1 MNRRQPDVQR
11 DRSEA
16 PANPAAMLRGVFD
29 SFRLPAGET
38 LFHER
43 DEGDRMYVILEGR
56 INILVGNTVVETA
69 GEGGIVGEMA
79 LIDDAPRAASVVATT
94 LCRLVA
100 VDRKRFHSLVQS
112 NPAFA
117 THVMKVLADR
127 LRNMNRLFGAKE
139 NAEQR

>member
-1 MNRRQPDVQR
+1 
-11 DRSEA
+11 
-16 PANPAAMLRGVFD
+16 MLRGVFD
-29 SFRLPAGET
+29 SFRISAGET
-38 LFHER
+38 LFREG

-56 INILVGNTVVETA
+56 MDILVGNTVVETA
-69 GEGGIVGEMA
+69 NEGGIVGEMA

-112 NPAFA
+112 DPTFA

-127 LRNMNRLFGAKE
+127 LRNMNRLFNVNE
-139 NAEQR
+139 ER

>member
-1 MNRRQPDVQR
+1 MKTRQAGVQR
-11 DRSEA
+11 GRAEA
-16 PANPAAMLRGVFD
+16 PTNPAAILRGAFD
-29 SFRLPAGET
+29 SFRLSAGET
-38 LFHER
+38 LFREG

-56 INILVGNTVVETA
+56 LDILVGNTVVETA
-69 GEGGIVGEMA
+69 NEGGIVGEMA

-112 NPAFA
+112 DPAFA

-127 LRNMNRLFGAKE
+127 LRNMNRLFNVNEK
-139 NAEQR
+139 R

>member
-1 MNRRQPDVQR
+1 MRRQAGVQR
-11 DRSEA
+11 ARPEA
-16 PANPAAMLRGVFD
+16 PTNPAAMLRGVFD
-29 SFRLPAGET
+29 SFRMSAGET
-38 LFHER
+38 LFREG

-56 INILVGNTVVETA
+56 MDILVGNTVVETA
-69 GEGGIVGEMA
+69 NEGGIVGEMA

-112 NPAFA
+112 DPTFA

-127 LRNMNRLFGAKE
+127 LRNMNRLFNVNEK
-139 NAEQR
+139 R